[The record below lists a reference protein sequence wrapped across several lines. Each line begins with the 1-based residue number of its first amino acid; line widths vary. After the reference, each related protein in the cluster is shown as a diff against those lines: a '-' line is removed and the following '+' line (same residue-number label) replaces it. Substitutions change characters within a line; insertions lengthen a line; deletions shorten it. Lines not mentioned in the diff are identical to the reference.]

1 MKKKIMNKAKSNF
14 KKDLFSALSKG
25 RLKSI
30 KNISRE
36 TKKAKTAAENYL
48 TKNARI
54 NIRLSQPDLTLIK
67 RIAAE
72 QGMPYQTLISSL
84 LHRFITGRI
93 AMRDT
98 LSEYEKSDHS
108 NSL

>member
-1 MKKKIMNKAKSNF
+1 MSKTKTNF
-14 KKDLFSALSKG
+14 KKDLFSALNKG
-25 RLKSI
+25 QLKSV
-30 KNISRE
+30 KNVSRE
-36 TKKAKTAAENYL
+36 TKKARIAAENYL

-72 QGMPYQTLISSL
+72 QGMPYQTLISSV

-93 AMRDT
+93 AIRDS
-98 LSEYEKSDHS
+98 LRENEKLGH
-108 NSL
+108 LLAE